1 MFSLGICNKH
11 ELSIVPVNLWFQNL
25 WKTDNTSK
33 HRIIFNWNTKF
44 KTIFFFFSAVY
55 LIGLEYKTIYI
66 DGVLTGANELIIG
79 QGVNFL
85 IGEKVCFKIH

>member
-1 MFSLGICNKH
+1 MNCLLFQLICGFKTFVKLIIPQKK
-11 ELSIVPVNLWFQNL
+11 ELFLIGRQNL
-25 WKTDNTSK
+25 
-33 HRIIFNWNTKF
+33 RQF
-44 KTIFFFFSAVY
+44 FFFFSAVY